1 MSNETLIKCNETLSQ
16 SQSQIIDTFSLWISV
31 FAYLLVG
38 LVGFVL
44 NLIAMCVLLSTNMW
58 NNFFNRLLMCL
69 SIFDSGF
76 ILCGLLELVRRQ
88 WSDSLIHSKLFV
100 HFLYPFRS
108 MVMCSSIYTTIVLT
122 LERYQAI
129 SSPLEYRFKTL
140 NANLAKRLC
149 KYIVPVMLFS
159 FVYYV
164 PKFFDLYVKE
174 ETDCNRSNE
183 SKSLNTSK
191 MITRKGAGIGEECLT
206 EYLIEPTELRTHRQY
221 IFWYLNVSNLLV
233 TCIVPIGLLM
243 FMNCR
248 IAISLNGYRQRQPS
262 IVNKQIDP
270 NTQSTKTT
278 PKTASG
284 EVKQTFIL
292 FSIVILFVSC
302 HALRIVMN
310 ITEFITLEKLSIEHE
325 KGCNGISFWQHISM
339 ALSEFLLLFN
349 SSAHFFVYLFLDKSF
364 QQTLKDYYATIRR
377 RLLAC
382 PYCLRTNAVKL
393 DGQRMIRPEA
403 KCQNNEQNDNEMEM
417 NEVKHQTRVVKD
429 TVKADITIEATIQN
443 IIS

>member
-1 MSNETLIKCNETLSQ
+1 
-16 SQSQIIDTFSLWISV
+16 
-31 FAYLLVG
+31 
-38 LVGFVL
+38 
-44 NLIAMCVLLSTNMW
+44 
-58 NNFFNRLLMCL
+58 
-69 SIFDSGF
+69 
-76 ILCGLLELVRRQ
+76 
-88 WSDSLIHSKLFV
+88 
-100 HFLYPFRS
+100 

-159 FVYYV
+159 FIYYF

-174 ETDCNRSNE
+174 ANNCYRSNE
-183 SKSLNTSK
+183 STSLNTSK
-191 MITRKGAGIGEECLT
+191 MIRRKDEGNGQECLP

-221 IFWYLNVSNLLV
+221 IFWYLNISNLLV
-233 TCIVPIGLLM
+233 TCIVPIILLI

-262 IVNKQIDP
+262 IVNKPIDP
-270 NTQSTKTT
+270 NTQNPKTT

-284 EVKQTFIL
+284 EIKQTFIL

-325 KGCNGISFWQHISM
+325 KGCDGISFWQHISM
-339 ALSEFLLLFN
+339 ALSEFLLLLN
-349 SSAHFFVYLFLDKSF
+349 SSAHFFVYLLLDKSF
-364 QQTLKDYYATIRR
+364 QQTLKDHYATIRQ
-377 RLLAC
+377 RLLTC
-382 PYCLRTNAVKL
+382 PNCLRTNEVKL
-393 DGQRMIRPEA
+393 EGQRMIRPEA
-403 KCQNNEQNDNEMEM
+403 KLQNNEQNDNEMEM
-417 NEVKHQTRVVKD
+417 NEVRHQARVVKD
-429 TVKADITIEATIQN
+429 TAKTDITIEATIQN
-443 IIS
+443 TIS